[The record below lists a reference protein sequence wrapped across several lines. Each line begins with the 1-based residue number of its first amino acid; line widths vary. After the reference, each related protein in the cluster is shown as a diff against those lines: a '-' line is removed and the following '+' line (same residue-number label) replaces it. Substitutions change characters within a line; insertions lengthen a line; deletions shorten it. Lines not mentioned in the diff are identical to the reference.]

1 MAAICLLLTIAAI
14 LGLIAAI
21 IAKSSHRP
29 DAGETVR
36 DFGIG
41 AFIAACLL
49 WFLS

>member
-1 MAAICLLLTIAAI
+1 MAICLLFTLAAI
-14 LGLIAAI
+14 LGLIAAA
-21 IAKSSHRP
+21 IARSSHRSG
-29 DAGETVR
+29 AGETVR